1 MNPYLKPYMALI
13 EFLGKTFGPDYEV
26 ALHEFNKNDCSVTA
40 ITNAHIS
47 GRKIGSP
54 LNQTALEAVSKGV
67 YKHQDY
73 LSDYISLSADGK
85 ILRSCTYFIK
95 DNHENLIGLLCINF
109 DDSRYKHAIK
119 DILEMCHPNEFID
132 LNYIYKHADDTQSSG
147 AASAGD
153 TADYENFYTTM
164 EENVGEFLRRL
175 EAEHSVPLNR
185 LTMDEKTELICRM
198 NEKGIFFLKGA
209 VKYVAQK
216 LGCSQASLYRYLN
229 KAKEMGG
236 E

>member
-95 DNHENLIGLLCINF
+95 DSHENLIGLLCINF

-119 DILEMCHPNEFID
+119 SILEMCHPNEFID
-132 LNYIYKHADDTQSSG
+132 LNYTYKNPSG
-147 AASAGD
+147 AGNPPSPGD
-153 TADYENFYTTM
+153 MADYENFYTTM
-164 EENVGEFLRRL
+164 EENVDEFLLRQ
-175 EAEHSVPLNR
+175 EAEYSVPISR
-185 LTMDEKTELICRM
+185 LTMEEKTELISRM

-209 VKYVAQK
+209 VKYVAGK

-229 KAKEMGG
+229 KAKEKNAD
-236 E
+236 